1 VISSALVIAALAAPA
16 ASAAARQDL
25 RSPDARDAARAATV
39 VQDLRSPDARDAAR
53 PRVTPS
59 QMREADS
66 TGSRPAAP
74 SVSESNRF
82 PWLGA
87 GVMLAVIGL
96 GAATLRRRR
105 FAARA

>member
-1 VISSALVIAALAAPA
+1 MP
-16 ASAAARQDL
+16 
-25 RSPDARDAARAATV
+25 
-39 VQDLRSPDARDAAR
+39 
-53 PRVTPS
+53 
-59 QMREADS
+59 EADS